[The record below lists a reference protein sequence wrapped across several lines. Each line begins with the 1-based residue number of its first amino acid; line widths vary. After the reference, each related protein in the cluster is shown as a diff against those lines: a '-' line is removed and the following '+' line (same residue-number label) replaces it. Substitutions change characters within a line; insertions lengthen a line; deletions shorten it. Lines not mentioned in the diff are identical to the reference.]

1 MKVEDSLRRL
11 LRHSAEGHAFLLT
24 CAFLALVGTL
34 TAAYPVTAVIVPAAL
49 LAPKRWLKITLVTAL
64 SSALGATA
72 LVILFHHMGWV
83 QIYEHFPQL
92 ATHPQWSCVMDW
104 VASYGVIALFVI
116 AATPLPQ
123 TPALIFFGGVARPDY
138 LGVFVA
144 MLFGKLIKYGV
155 FAWLTAHFPE
165 RFNDGV
171 GAMLGRWPRHRRP
184 PGSEETKK
192 I

>member
-24 CAFLALVGTL
+24 CATLALAGTL

-64 SSALGATA
+64 SSAL
-72 LVILFHHMGWV
+72 VILFHHMGWV
-83 QIYEHFPQL
+83 QIYEHFPEL
-92 ATHPQWSCVMDW
+92 ATHPQWSRVMDW